1 MKNQNSLPI
10 YLSIT
15 MPHLLRQEEFIA
27 NLEKALKQNRME
39 PKTLGRSEWS
49 FEAPLIP
56 IRKLIDECNGT
67 IVIAMARTIV
77 KEGIEYINGPH
88 QQKFFDRYYST
99 VWIQIEAAMAF
110 QVNHPI
116 LVLKEDVVNPEGV
129 LDPANSGLFVRTFS
143 LSGENTQIPGDIL
156 NVLPAFRKRVEE
168 YTLLKRNKN
177 HR

>member
-1 MKNQNSLPI
+1 VQNQKLLPV

-15 MPHLLRQEEFIA
+15 MPHLSKQEEFIA
-27 NLEKALKQNRME
+27 GLEKALMKNRMT

-67 IVIAMARTIV
+67 IVIAMARTLI
-77 KEGIEYINGPH
+77 KEGTEYIGGGH
-88 QQKFFDRYYST
+88 EQKFFDRYFST
-99 VWIQIEAAMAF
+99 VWIQIETAMAF

-116 LVLKEDVVNPEGV
+116 LVLKEDVVNPEGI

-143 LSGENTQIPGDIL
+143 LSGESSKIPENILDI
-156 NVLPAFRKRVEE
+156 LPAFRKRVEE
-168 YTLLKRNKN
+168 YVKTKGKINQR
-177 HR
+177 